1 MTHEDDA
8 VNADRLGR
16 MLRDSEEL
24 DVVSRSKLSAV
35 RARVLEASR
44 SQEVQGPN
52 RWWLGLGGAVAAVVM
67 MSVILPRVGILD
79 KDERERSFEQARLAA
94 QPQPEILE
102 LLAEDDPILQSD
114 LYEDLE
120 FMTWLAQ
127 EEEDERA

>member
-1 MTHEDDA
+1 MTQEDRDA
-8 VNADRLGR
+8 NAARLGR

-24 DVVSRSKLSAV
+24 DVVSRAKLTAV
-35 RARVLEASR
+35 RARVLEA
-44 SQEVQGPN
+44 
-52 RWWLGLGGAVAAVVM
+52 VAVM
-67 MSVILPRVGILD
+67 MSVILPRVGILE
-79 KDERERSFEQARLAA
+79 KDERERSFEQASLAA